1 MTNKN
6 KELAR
11 KFLEENNLDKNAWLV
26 TDHVTDQK
34 GKVAAFSVY
43 PFPTYIGKGHIVVAN
58 TEDEGERIFKEA
70 YPNDDLDMVEIDEF
84 EGKIIIWN

>member
-11 KFLEENNLDKNAWLV
+11 KFLRENDLGDNVMLV

-34 GKVAAFSVY
+34 GKVAAFSLY
-43 PFPTYIGKGHIVVAN
+43 PCPTYIGRGHIVVAS
-58 TEDEGERIFKEA
+58 TVDEGERIYKEA
-70 YPNDDLDMVEIDEF
+70 YPDDDWDMVEIDEF